1 MVVKQ
6 LNIGFNRVNRQ
17 QGMSQMVDNDEEDL
31 VVTLSLED
39 SKGGRLRN
47 IFGVIRLIWTE
58 LTAGVGAWGS
68 LKPLVAGVLAA
79 VPFLFLGQ
87 HFNRQHQKGFDW
99 MLLQLPLALTI
110 ILWPVLWAWSIL
122 DAYRVAMVAVSE
134 AENRRRALEL
144 VS

>member
-1 MVVKQ
+1 MNMVE
-6 LNIGFNRVNRQ
+6 
-17 QGMSQMVDNDEEDL
+17 DEEEDL
-31 VVTLSLED
+31 VVTLPTEPS
-39 SKGGRLRN
+39 SQGRFRN
-47 IFGVIRLIWTE
+47 TLGVLRLIWTE

-99 MLLQLPLALTI
+99 MLLQLPLGLTI
-110 ILWPVLWAWSIL
+110 ILWPVLWAWSIF

-134 AENRRRALEL
+134 AENRRRVYEL
-144 VS
+144 AN

>member
-1 MVVKQ
+1 
-6 LNIGFNRVNRQ
+6 
-17 QGMSQMVDNDEEDL
+17 MSQMVDNDEEDL
-31 VVTLSLED
+31 VVTLPLED
-39 SKGGRLRN
+39 SEGGRLRN
-47 IFGVIRLIWTE
+47 IFAVVRLIWTE

-122 DAYRVAMVAVSE
+122 DAYRVAIVAVSE

-144 VS
+144 VG

>member
-1 MVVKQ
+1 
-6 LNIGFNRVNRQ
+6 
-17 QGMSQMVDNDEEDL
+17 MVDNDEEDL
-31 VVTLSLED
+31 VVNLSLED
-39 SKGGRLRN
+39 SQGGRFRN
-47 IFGVIRLIWTE
+47 ILGVVRLIWTE

-68 LKPLVAGVLAA
+68 LKPLVAGVLAV

-110 ILWPVLWAWSIL
+110 LLWPVLWAWSIL

>member
-1 MVVKQ
+1 
-6 LNIGFNRVNRQ
+6 
-17 QGMSQMVDNDEEDL
+17 MSQMVDNDEEDL

-47 IFGVIRLIWTE
+47 IFGVVRLIWTE

-110 ILWPVLWAWSIL
+110 ILLPVLWAWSII
-122 DAYRVAMVAVSE
+122 DAYRVAMVAVSD

-144 VS
+144 VN

>member
-1 MVVKQ
+1 
-6 LNIGFNRVNRQ
+6 
-17 QGMSQMVDNDEEDL
+17 MVDNDEEDL
-31 VVTLSLED
+31 VVTLPLED
-39 SKGGRLRN
+39 SEGGRLPN
-47 IFGVIRLIWTE
+47 IFAVVRLIWTE

-144 VS
+144 VG

>member
-1 MVVKQ
+1 
-6 LNIGFNRVNRQ
+6 
-17 QGMSQMVDNDEEDL
+17 MVDTEEEDL
-31 VVTLSLED
+31 VVTLSPED
-39 SKGGRLRN
+39 SSDSRFRN
-47 IFGVIRLIWTE
+47 IFAVIRLIWTE

-99 MLLQLPLALTI
+99 MLLQLPLGLTI
-110 ILWPVLWAWSIL
+110 ILWPVLWAWSIF

-134 AENRRRALEL
+134 GENRRRALEL

>member
-1 MVVKQ
+1 METE
-6 LNIGFNRVNRQ
+6 
-17 QGMSQMVDNDEEDL
+17 EEDL
-31 VVTLSLED
+31 GVTLSTEE
-39 SKGGRLRN
+39 SSSGRLRN
-47 IFGVIRLIWTE
+47 ILGVVRLIWTE

-79 VPFLFLGQ
+79 VPFFFLGQ

-110 ILWPVLWAWSIL
+110 ILLPVLWAWSII
-122 DAYRVAMVAVSE
+122 DAYRVAMVAVSD

-144 VS
+144 VN

>member
-1 MVVKQ
+1 
-6 LNIGFNRVNRQ
+6 
-17 QGMSQMVDNDEEDL
+17 MVDNDEEDL

>member
-1 MVVKQ
+1 METE
-6 LNIGFNRVNRQ
+6 
-17 QGMSQMVDNDEEDL
+17 EEDL
-31 VVTLSLED
+31 VVTLSTEE
-39 SKGGRLRN
+39 SSSGKLRN
-47 IFGVIRLIWTE
+47 ILGVVRLIWIE

-79 VPFLFLGQ
+79 VPFFFLGQ

-110 ILWPVLWAWSIL
+110 ILLPVLWAWSII
-122 DAYRVAMVAVSE
+122 DAYRVAMVAVSD

-144 VS
+144 VN